1 MRTKDASLEFLHS
14 CESRNLSPI
23 TLSWYRQK
31 LTRFA
36 TSCPDLPDGP
46 APIEAFLATISGTP
60 ETKHAYFRALRAL
73 FIFISKRHKTPNP
86 MADVLPPRRPKKVM
100 ATLQAHELMLLL
112 ASAFTPRDRLVLTLL
127 IDTGLRTS
135 ELVNLRKQDIRRQ
148 TVLVTGKCGQR
159 EVPISEETARIL
171 AVVAS
176 QSPDQFV
183 FRGLRGHM
191 TRSGIYKVVKQHMKQ
206 AGISGPKFGAH
217 RIRHAFGKNYLVAG
231 GDLRSL
237 QELLGHADIQTTQKY
252 ASLNLNDITAK
263 HHQFTPLKLAHA
275 AAQGELFKHEALEEA
290 EALFGRNR
298 ESDRA

>member
-1 MRTKDASLEFLHS
+1 MRTKDASSEFLLS

-36 TSCPDLPDGP
+36 TSCPELPLDP
-46 APIEAFLATISGTP
+46 APIEVFLAGITGTP
-60 ETKHAYFRALRAL
+60 ENRLAYFRALHA
-73 FIFISKRHKTPNP
+73 FFSFISKRHKTPNP
-86 MADVLPPRRPKKVM
+86 MADVRPPRRPKKIM
-100 ATLQAHELMLLL
+100 PSLQADELMRLL
-112 ASAFTPRDRLVLTLL
+112 ASASDTRARLVLTLL
-127 IDTGLRTS
+127 IDTGLRTT
-135 ELVNLRKQDIRRQ
+135 EIVNLRKQDIRRQ

-183 FRGLRGHM
+183 FHGKQGHM
-191 TRSGIYKVVKQHMKQ
+191 TRFGIYLLVAQHMKK

-237 QELLGHADIQTTQKY
+237 QELMGHADIQTTQKY

-275 AAQGELFKHEALEEA
+275 AAQGELFKEEALEEA
-290 EALFGRNR
+290 EALFRRNR
-298 ESDRA
+298 GGDRA